1 MSELVKLGGKNMS
14 AKIISEKEQK
24 QIFKAIEL
32 SNHSDRN
39 RLIFSF
45 GLLAGLRSCE
55 LSNLKV
61 SDVVDDANK
70 VKDVINLKA
79 EQVKGNKTNRIFVSD
94 KLKKEILMYI
104 AKVPMKLEKQ
114 HDYLF
119 KTQKRTQFKAQ
130 SMQLLIKGICN
141 EGNVF
146 GVTSHSLR
154 RTFITGLSNKMMN
167 ARVIQKLAR
176 HSSLAVTQLYIETND
191 SQLLKAV
198 NL

>member
-1 MSELVKLGGKNMS
+1 MT
-14 AKIISEKEQK
+14 AKIINEKEQR

-32 SNHSDRN
+32 GNHSNRN
-39 RLIFSF
+39 RLIFSV

-61 SDVVDDANK
+61 SDVIDEADK
-70 VKDVINLKA
+70 VKAVINLKA
-79 EQVKGNKTNRIFVSD
+79 SQVKGNKTNRIFISD
-94 KLKKEILMYI
+94 KLKKEILIYI
-104 AKVPMKLEKQ
+104 AKVPMKLEKR

-130 SMQLLIKGICN
+130 SMQLLIKGIS
-141 EGNVF
+141 ESANVF

-154 RTFITGLSNKMMN
+154 RTFITGLSNKMIN

-176 HSSLAVTQLYIETND
+176 HSSLAITQLYIETND

>member
-1 MSELVKLGGKNMS
+1 MSHKKLNYQD
-14 AKIISEKEQK
+14 KIFNKSSEKMV
-24 QIFKAIEL
+24 EL
-32 SNHSDRN
+32 PDESIDLVITSPPYNIN
-39 RLIFSF
+39 VSF
-45 GLLAGLRSCE
+45 GNE
-55 LSNLKV
+55 W
-61 SDVVDDANK
+61 
-70 VKDVINLKA
+70 
-79 EQVKGNKTNRIFVSD
+79 
-94 KLKKEILMYI
+94 KKR
-104 AKVPMKLEKQ
+104 

-146 GVTSHSLR
+146 GVTSHSIR
-154 RTFITGLSNKMMN
+154 RTFITGLSNKMIN

-191 SQLLKAV
+191 SQLLNAV